1 MNGSPSMGGAWP
13 RMCAWSLTRDLQSVL
28 PRTVQAIPPG
38 KQPCG
43 KKFKPVSAVL
53 AAMGCGGRPTQ
64 FSFARGSPFRLSTFG
79 QNGKN
84 SPCGKEFKPVSAVLA
99 AAALVCPRLSET
111 AKTARKQTAAA
122 KNGCA
127 WHRRKKKKAPVKPEL
142 SQR

>member
-1 MNGSPSMGGAWP
+1 MGEHGLGCVRGALPEICRACCPVSFRQP
-13 RMCAWSLTRDLQSVL
+13 RPENSGR
-28 PRTVQAIPPG
+28 G
-38 KQPCG
+38 KE
-43 KKFKPVSAVL
+43 FKPVSAVL

-122 KNGCA
+122 KYGCA
-127 WHRRKKKKAPVKPEL
+127 WHRRKKKEAPVKPEL